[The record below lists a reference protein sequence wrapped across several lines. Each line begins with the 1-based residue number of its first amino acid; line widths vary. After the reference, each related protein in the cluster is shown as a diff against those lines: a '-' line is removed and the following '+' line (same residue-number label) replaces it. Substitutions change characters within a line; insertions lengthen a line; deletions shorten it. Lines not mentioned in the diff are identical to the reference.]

1 MTVALAGLMA
11 GMVRVVSGPGHLA
24 PSATPLRGG
33 HTERDLVVRTRR

>member
-33 HTERDLVVRTRR
+33 AAGIPSATWS